1 MRALSGAWSVAKS
14 PFTATRSAANF
25 VRDSR
30 QFGLGYA
37 VGSRLGFNTDRS
49 YGQMSK
55 TQKNQQRDQM
65 IERENYRKTG
75 KFGGSSNNVKN
86 AITGEKK
93 SNANNQANNNR
104 PGAGA
109 SNAIKGGSNA
119 NNKIGNKMVEMQ
131 VLNNN
136 GKKNNENK

>member
-1 MRALSGAWSVAKS
+1 
-14 PFTATRSAANF
+14 
-25 VRDSR
+25 
-30 QFGLGYA
+30 
-37 VGSRLGFNTDRS
+37 
-49 YGQMSK
+49 MSK

-86 AITGEKK
+86 AITGENK

-109 SNAIKGGSNA
+109 SNAIKGGNA
-119 NNKIGNKMVEMQ
+119 NNKKVGNQMVEMSI
-131 VLNNN
+131 LNPD
-136 GKKNNENK
+136 GSKKKENK